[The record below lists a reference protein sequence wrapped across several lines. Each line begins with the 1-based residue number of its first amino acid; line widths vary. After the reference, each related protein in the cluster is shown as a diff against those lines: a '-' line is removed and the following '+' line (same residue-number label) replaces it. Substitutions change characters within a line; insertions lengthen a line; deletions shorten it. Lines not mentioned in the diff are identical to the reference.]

1 LHIKWIP
8 YRPNGWSLVAAI
20 SGNWVYKPMGV
31 RSVENEERC
40 KEYFEAGTALRNL
53 MQQDGKK

>member
-1 LHIKWIP
+1 M
-8 YRPNGWSLVAAI
+8 AAI